1 MSKMSLLDKIK
12 VFFEVS
18 KSSSWFLLIISLLL
32 VVGIVLIRTNKKN
45 TDRNKKI
52 YIAFALIVT
61 SLVVLNYHESINN
74 IFDYMMNNLFIAIY
88 FPNLAIYF
96 AAIIITNVI
105 VWISIFNFKTSE
117 IIKRL
122 NVVIYMI
129 INYLLFL
136 ILNVVSTNKLDVFSR
151 DSIYKNT
158 KATALIELSSIIF
171 IIWIVFLIVYKIILV
186 YLRKDYKPKVKKI
199 LVKKEIKKLPE
210 NYEPVNTPNFIYG
223 NIPQKINIEVDQKE
237 EELKKVYE
245 DMLTLDDYKQ
255 ILELLKNKK
264 KKPKKIIVEEDI
276 KEKQKEESIKLE
288 RIKIELL
295 KQREKEKEQN
305 NFTELENLYRS
316 IS

>member
-105 VWISIFNFKTSE
+105 GHYYN
-117 IIKRL
+117 
-122 NVVIYMI
+122 
-129 INYLLFL
+129 
-136 ILNVVSTNKLDVFSR
+136 
-151 DSIYKNT
+151 
-158 KATALIELSSIIF
+158 
-171 IIWIVFLIVYKIILV
+171 
-186 YLRKDYKPKVKKI
+186 
-199 LVKKEIKKLPE
+199 
-210 NYEPVNTPNFIYG
+210 
-223 NIPQKINIEVDQKE
+223 
-237 EELKKVYE
+237 
-245 DMLTLDDYKQ
+245 
-255 ILELLKNKK
+255 
-264 KKPKKIIVEEDI
+264 
-276 KEKQKEESIKLE
+276 
-288 RIKIELL
+288 
-295 KQREKEKEQN
+295 
-305 NFTELENLYRS
+305 
-316 IS
+316 